1 MLVVPTF
8 IAQSPIQGTGLYAAE
23 AIPKGALIWQF
34 QAGFDAVLDASFI
47 ASLPPVARA
56 FVERYS
62 IVSPLFPGS
71 IILHGDNTRFINHAT
86 DPNTDND
93 SDPERTFALR
103 DIAKGEEI
111 TADYK
116 DCCDLYRAN
125 PEWG

>member
-1 MLVVPTF
+1 MLLVETYVTH
-8 IAQSPIQGTGLYAAE
+8 SPIQGMGLYAAQD
-23 AIPKGALIWQF
+23 IPKGTLIWQL
-34 QAGFDAVLDASFI
+34 QPGFDVVMPDAYV
-47 ASLPPVARA
+47 AALPPVARA

-62 IVSPLFPGS
+62 IVSPLFPGNV
-71 IILHGDNTRFINHAT
+71 ILHGDNTRFINHSTA
-86 DPNTDND
+86 PNTDND

-116 DCCDLYRAN
+116 ACCDLYRAN